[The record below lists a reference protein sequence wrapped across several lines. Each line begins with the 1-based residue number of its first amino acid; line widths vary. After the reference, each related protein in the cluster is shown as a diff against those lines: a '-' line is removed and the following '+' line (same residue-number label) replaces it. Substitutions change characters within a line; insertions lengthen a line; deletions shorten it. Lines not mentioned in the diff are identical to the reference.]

1 MEVERIE
8 LSSGS
13 RYRRNLHTYPFR
25 SSVRPCPV

>member
-13 RYRRNLHTYPFR
+13 PER
-25 SSVRPCPV
+25 